1 MESSSHDRAT
11 RRERSGRRRPALGAA
26 GEPRGSLG
34 TRDRPHKGPKPGLS
48 LRRIVD
54 AGVRVAESE
63 GLGAVSMSRV
73 AAELGASTMSLYRY
87 VSAKDELLDLM
98 VDTALGGPPAAQD
111 GPGWREGLSRWAW
124 AQRAALYRNQWALRI
139 PISGLPVTPNQ
150 VAWFENGLRCL
161 AGTDLGEEA
170 KASVVLLISNYVRAE
185 ATVGADIGA
194 AIAAR
199 QATPDEWMSYYGRL
213 LTSLTDPQRYP
224 AISKLLAAGV
234 FDRADGPADEFV
246 FGLTR
251 ILDGIGVLGGRAA
264 LSAAVTAGHLGGR
277 F

>member
-1 MESSSHDRAT
+1 MTEQHDASAAADADLPW
-11 RRERSGRRRPALGAA
+11 ELPASLEAA
-26 GEPRGSLG
+26 WGL
-34 TRDRPHKGPKPGLS
+34 RDRPHKGPKPGLS

-54 AGVRVAESE
+54 AGVLVAESE

-87 VSAKDELLDLM
+87 VAAKDELLDLM

-213 LTSLTDPQRYP
+213 LASLTDPQRYP

-234 FDRADGPADEFV
+234 FDRADDPADEFV

-251 ILDGIGVLGGRAA
+251 ILDGIDVLVNARG
-264 LSAAVTAGHLGGR
+264 
-277 F
+277 

>member
-1 MESSSHDRAT
+1 MTEQHDASAAADADLPW
-11 RRERSGRRRPALGAA
+11 ELPASLEAA
-26 GEPRGSLG
+26 WGL
-34 TRDRPHKGPKPGLS
+34 RDRPHKGPKPGLS

-54 AGVRVAESE
+54 AGVRVAASE

-87 VSAKDELLDLM
+87 VAAKDELLDLM
-98 VDTALGGPPAAQD
+98 VDTALGGPPPPQD

-199 QATPDEWMSYYGRL
+199 RATPDEWMSYYGRL
-213 LTSLTDPQRYP
+213 LASLTDPQRYP
-224 AISKLLAAGV
+224 AISRLLAAGV

-251 ILDGIGVLGGRAA
+251 ILDGIGVLV
-264 LSAAVTAGHLGGR
+264 SARG
-277 F
+277 

>member
-1 MESSSHDRAT
+1 MTEQHDASAAA
-11 RRERSGRRRPALGAA
+11 EADLPWELPASLEAA
-26 GEPRGSLG
+26 WGL
-34 TRDRPHKGPKPGLS
+34 RDRPHKGPKPGLS

-87 VSAKDELLDLM
+87 VAAKDELLDLM

-213 LTSLTDPQRYP
+213 LASLTDPQRYP

-234 FDRADGPADEFV
+234 FDRADDPADEFV

-251 ILDGIGVLGGRAA
+251 ILDGIDVLVNARG
-264 LSAAVTAGHLGGR
+264 
-277 F
+277 